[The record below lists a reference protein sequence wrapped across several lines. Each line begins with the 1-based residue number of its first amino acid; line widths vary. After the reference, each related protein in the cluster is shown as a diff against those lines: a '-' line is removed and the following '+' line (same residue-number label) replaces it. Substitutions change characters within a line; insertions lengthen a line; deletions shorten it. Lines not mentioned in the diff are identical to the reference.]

1 MFGVY
6 CLIKSPKKGINILM
20 QNFKKT
26 KIVAT
31 IGPTSSDEQL
41 FTKMVKAG
49 VDVVRLNFSHGDHKS
64 HKKSVDMARR
74 VSKKLD
80 QPIAILQDLAGP
92 KIRTGDF
99 VGGEIVLKK
108 GKKVT
113 LTVKKIVGDENN
125 IYVDY
130 KCLPKEVVRGTK
142 ILLDDGRRELKV
154 LNISGDDVLCRVIR
168 GGVIKG
174 RRGVSLPGVD
184 LKTSS
189 LTNKDL
195 KDLEFGIKHSI
206 DYFALSFVRT
216 ASDVKKLRAIL
227 NKRKSDAHII
237 AKIET
242 VQAVKNINE
251 IIEEADG
258 IMVARGDLAV
268 ELAHED
274 VPLIQ
279 KDIIEKCNTV
289 GKPVIVATQILE
301 SMIENPVPTRAEVSD
316 VANSILDGTDAI
328 MLSQETAFG
337 KYPLEAVEVMTAVA
351 KKVENNYLYRGKS
364 LDNGFG
370 SEELRE
376 NVTADAITASAVRI
390 ARRVD
395 AKIIVA
401 LTMSGF
407 TPRMV
412 SRYRPTQPVL
422 ALTANEKHLN
432 KMVLY
437 FGCYPKKI
445 HKFNY
450 VVDTT
455 DDIREVILKNK
466 LAKRGDKIVIIAGV
480 PLARFS
486 GTNLC
491 LVEVL

>member
-1 MFGVY
+1 
-6 CLIKSPKKGINILM
+6 M
-20 QNFKKT
+20 QVFKKT

-31 IGPTSSDEQL
+31 IGPTSSDERL
-41 FTKMVKAG
+41 FTKMIKAG
-49 VDVVRLNFSHGDHKS
+49 VNVVRLNFSHGDHKS
-64 HKKSVDMARR
+64 HKESVDMARR

-80 QPIAILQDLAGP
+80 QPIAILQDIAGP

-99 VGGEIVLKK
+99 KNGEIILKR

-113 LTVKKIVGDENN
+113 LTVKKCVSDENN

-130 KCLPKEVVRGTK
+130 KRLPKDVVRGTR
-142 ILLDDGRRELKV
+142 ILIDDGRRELKAMSV
-154 LNISGDDVLCRVIR
+154 SGDNVLCCVVR

-184 LKTSS
+184 LKTPS
-189 LTNKDL
+189 LTKKDH
-195 KDLEFGIKHSI
+195 KDLEFGIKHKV

-216 ASDVKKLRAIL
+216 ATDIKKLRAIL
-227 NKRKSDAHII
+227 DKKSSDARII

-242 VQAVKNINE
+242 VQAVKNIDE
-251 IIEEADG
+251 IIEVADG

-268 ELAHED
+268 ESARED
-274 VPLIQ
+274 VPLVQ
-279 KDIIEKCNTV
+279 KKIVQKCNAA
-289 GKPVIVATQILE
+289 GKPVIIATQMLE
-301 SMIENPVPTRAEVSD
+301 SMITAPVPTRAEISD
-316 VANSILDGTDAI
+316 VANSILDGADAI

-337 KYPLEAVEVMTAVA
+337 EFPLEAVKEMSAVA
-351 KKVENNYLYRGKS
+351 RKVEGNFTYRLSLEKNVLKS
-364 LDNGFG
+364 K
-370 SEELRE
+370 ELQK
-376 NVTADAITASAVRI
+376 NITADAITASAVRI

-395 AKIIVA
+395 AKVIVA

-412 SRYRPTQPVL
+412 SRYRPVQPVL
-422 ALTANEKHLN
+422 ALTASEKHLN

-437 FGCYPKKI
+437 FGCYPQKI
-445 HKFNY
+445 YKFNY
-450 VVDTT
+450 VVNTT
-455 DDIREVILKNK
+455 DDIREVVLQNK

-491 LVEVL
+491 LVEIL